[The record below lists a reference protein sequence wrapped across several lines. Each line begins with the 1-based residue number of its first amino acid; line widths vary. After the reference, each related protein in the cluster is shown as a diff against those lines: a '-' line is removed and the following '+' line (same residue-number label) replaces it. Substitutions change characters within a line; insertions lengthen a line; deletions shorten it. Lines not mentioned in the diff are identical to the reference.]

1 MELHPLQNQWNL
13 WFHKSNDN
21 NWNFDSYIKLASFDN
36 LEDFAIISNALD
48 EIHVENAML
57 FLMRKD
63 IKPMWEDPANC
74 NGGAFSYKINHRISY
89 SIWRT
94 ITYLAIGEQLD
105 NTGKNIIT
113 GITISPKKNFSIIK
127 VWVNTD
133 KYTNIKSI
141 ASPSSLNVT
150 NCIFKKHLT
159 T

>member
-1 MELHPLQNQWNL
+1 MLHQLKHTWTLYLHLPNETDWSINSYKKILTIQYVEELIELY
-13 WFHKSNDN
+13 K
-21 NWNFDSYIKLASFDN
+21 
-36 LEDFAIISNALD
+36 IITNKMVISC
-48 EIHVENAML
+48 MF
-57 FLMRKD
+57 FLMKGN

-127 VWVNTD
+127 IWVNTD
-133 KYTNIKSI
+133 KYTQVNTIQC
-141 ASPSSLNVT
+141 PSSLNLT